1 MRQKTGHAGNKV
13 PRRQPLAAVRR
24 MGGGI
29 IPAMSCWIDTHCHLD
44 APEFD
49 ADRDAVRAAARARGV
64 EHIVI
69 PAVERAHWSGAIALA
84 QRHGDSYALGIHPLY
99 TPRAQEADIAALRAV
114 LAERQGDP
122 QLVAVGEIGL
132 DFFVPGLDHE
142 RQIWFYEQQIQLAR
156 TFGLPVILHVR
167 KSSDRL
173 LKTLRATPVVGGI
186 AHAFNGSAQQAQAFI
201 DLGFKLG
208 FGGAITYDRA
218 LKLRELA
225 ATLPL
230 ESIVLETDAP
240 DIPPHWLYTT
250 AEQRAAG
257 QPQGR
262 NTSAELPRI
271 AQEIAL
277 LRGMPLPAL
286 QTATTANAR
295 AALRGL
301 PACPAD

>member
-1 MRQKTGHAGNKV
+1 
-13 PRRQPLAAVRR
+13 

-218 LKLRELA
+218 LKLRDLA
-225 ATLPL
+225 VTLPL

>member
-1 MRQKTGHAGNKV
+1 MTV
-13 PRRQPLAAVRR
+13 
-24 MGGGI
+24 
-29 IPAMSCWIDTHCHLD
+29 WIDTHCHLD
-44 APEFD
+44 AAEFSP
-49 ADRDAVRAAARARGV
+49 DRTQVRAAARQAGV
-64 EHIVI
+64 AHLVI
-69 PAVERAHWSGAIALA
+69 PAVQRAHWAEVVALA
-84 QRHGDSYALGIHPLY
+84 HQHGDSYALGIHPLY
-99 TPRAQEADIAALRAV
+99 TPQAQEGDIAALRHW
-114 LAERQGDP
+114 LAQYRDDP
-122 QLVAVGEIGL
+122 HLVAVGEIGL
-132 DFFVPGLDHE
+132 DFFVPGLEVE
-142 RQIWFYEQQIQLAR
+142 RQLWFYEQQVQLAR
-156 TFGLPVILHVR
+156 EFGLPVILHVR

-208 FGGAITYDRA
+208 FGGAVTYERA

-225 ATLPL
+225 ARLPL
-230 ESIVLETDAP
+230 DSLVLETDAP

-271 AQEIAL
+271 AAEVAR
-277 LRGMPLPAL
+277 LRSLPLPAL
-286 QTATTANAR
+286 AQATGRNAR

-301 PACPAD
+301 PAWAAATVD

>member
-1 MRQKTGHAGNKV
+1 MPT
-13 PRRQPLAAVRR
+13 
-24 MGGGI
+24 
-29 IPAMSCWIDTHCHLD
+29 WIDTHCHLD
-44 APEFD
+44 AAEFA
-49 ADRDAVRAAARARGV
+49 ADRDAVRAAATAAGV
-64 EHIVI
+64 GHLVI
-69 PAVERAHWSGAIALA
+69 PAVERAHWREVIALA
-84 QRHGDSYALGIHPLY
+84 HRHGDSYALGIHPLF
-99 TPRAQEADIAALRAV
+99 TGRAREDDIAALREL
-114 LAERQGDP
+114 LAEVQGDP
-122 QLVAVGEIGL
+122 HLVAVGEIGL
-132 DFFVPGLDHE
+132 DFFVPGLDAE
-142 RQIWFYEQQIQLAR
+142 RQIWFYEQQIKVAR
-156 TFGLPVILHVR
+156 DFVLPVILHVR

-173 LKTLRATPVVGGI
+173 LKTLRAMPVVGGI

-208 FGGAITYDRA
+208 FGGAVTYDRA

-271 AQEIAL
+271 AAEFAL
-277 LRGMPLPAL
+277 LRGISLAQL
-286 QTATTANAR
+286 QAATSANAR

-301 PACPAD
+301 PVCID